1 MWSKQNAGTE
11 TPVSATATPTPA
23 SSASTP
29 THSLGASSTNFG
41 SAGFGAASTPRSASV
56 DSGASARLGPTFQIK
71 GQITGSEDLQL
82 DGTVEGPISL
92 NGHELTVGPTAKLTS
107 EIHAGEIVVYGK
119 VVGNVHSKGRVD
131 IKKDGSVTGD
141 VDSARISIEDG
152 AYFKGS
158 IEIDPAKARGKS
170 L

>member
-11 TPVSATATPTPA
+11 TPA
-23 SSASTP
+23 SSAHQTVTPPPASTP
-29 THSLGASSTNFG
+29 THSLGASPTNFG
-41 SAGFGAASTPRSASV
+41 SAGFGAPSATPHLASV

-141 VDSARISIEDG
+141 VDSAPITTQQTCHDESI
-152 AYFKGS
+152 
-158 IEIDPAKARGKS
+158 PAAA
-170 L
+170 